1 MVLQKRMK
9 IWSLQRHFLYYA
21 LIVRSL
27 KKQAKNNKEKQQKN
41 IRPELIIWNVI
52 DILIVCCLAHLS
64 RRLLWAFLTKI
75 CRLSVICR
83 RWRWRRFRF
92 TFKSSSQEP
101 LGWYLPYQPWYKAS
115 LGKGLH
121 TFKTGFCY
129 LSVSFLLIKYFKSM
143 AF

>member
-27 KKQAKNNKEKQQKN
+27 KNQAKNNKEKPQKN

-52 DILIVCCLAHLS
+52 DILAHLS
-64 RRLLWAFLTKI
+64 RRLMWAFLIKI
-75 CRLSVICR
+75 CRLSVVFR
-83 RWRWRRFRF
+83 RWRRFRF
-92 TFKSSSQEP
+92 TFFFSRSTGLIST
-101 LGWYLPYQPWYKAS
+101 LHIWWHKAS
-115 LGKGLH
+115 LGKGPH

-129 LSVSFLLIKYFKSM
+129 LSVSFLLIKYIKSM